1 MSEKVNANR
10 RAISHSRGFSLMDLI
25 IAMFMFAI
33 VSLIAAPRLSA
44 LYDSINKRNAEVLI
58 LQDVRLAQAKSVE
71 QGCRGIFAIATNG
84 KSYTFGCDYV
94 PYSTTTVADQII
106 YTRNLPSKITMT
118 ADAQVLFN
126 TRGQVVDVN
135 EALQT
140 RTLSLKSSRTGT
152 AVTFNT
158 GTLRP
163 TGFFTYSN

>member
-1 MSEKVNANR
+1 MKKKAKIVRLSVSR
-10 RAISHSRGFSLMDLI
+10 SRGFSLMDLI
-25 IAMFMFAI
+25 ISMFMFAI

-44 LYDSINKRNAEVLI
+44 LYDSINKRNAEVLV

-71 QGCRGIFAIATNG
+71 QGCRGIFSIATNG

-94 PYSTTTVADQII
+94 PYSTTTVADQIV
-106 YTRNLPSKITMT
+106 YTRNLPSKITMS

-140 RTLSLKSSRTGT
+140 RTILLKSSRTGSP
-152 AVTFNT
+152 VTFNT